1 MEDALKRAEKTN
13 KKSRDTIA
21 EQEAR
26 IRELEEEGSISA
38 EKSRNLDR
46 SLKAAKREL

>member
-1 MEDALKRAEKTN
+1 MEDALKRAEKTS

-26 IRELEEEGSISA
+26 IRELEE
-38 EKSRNLDR
+38 
-46 SLKAAKREL
+46 